1 MTGTPNQIELAIE
14 IKAKVDADFDRVAAA
29 LRAASELR
37 SEDFR
42 AETTAVIA
50 ILEEKRAE
58 VLGNDRAGEFI
69 RDWQELSGRVAQL
82 IATDPRYQAIRTE
95 REKRRDLASL

>member
-1 MTGTPNQIELAIE
+1 MTGTPNQIELANQIRSK
-14 IKAKVDADFDRVAAA
+14 INADFDRVAAA
-29 LRAASELR
+29 LRTASELR

-58 VLGNDRAGEFI
+58 ILGKDRAGEFI
-69 RDWQELSGRVAQL
+69 RDWQELSGKVAQV
-82 IATDPRYQAIRTE
+82 IATDARYQAIRAD
-95 REKRRDLASL
+95 REKRRDVASL

>member
-1 MTGTPNQIELAIE
+1 MTGTPNQIELATQ
-14 IKAKVDADFDRVAAA
+14 IKSRIDADFDRVAAA
-29 LRAASELR
+29 LRAAAELR

-42 AETTAVIA
+42 AETAAVIA

-58 VLGNDRAGEFI
+58 VLGKDRAGEFI